1 MPSNRA
7 RQRKTNRNGG
17 IVTNSKR
24 LAAIP
29 ALAWLLFAQ
38 PGAAQNTEA
47 GQARVPAGIVE
58 QPCPPA
64 ATLSGGVRDLLDD
77 LFMKPRRLVPAD
89 FDRLMK
95 DPEFARFVE
104 ENRRLGASDWPGLC
118 RYRAANESLRASG
131 SSSRIVFI
139 GDSITE
145 NWALAD
151 PKFFTGGTVNRGI
164 SGQTTP
170 QMLVRFRADVIALKP
185 QVVHIMAGTNDI
197 AGNTGPTTSQD
208 VKNNIVS
215 MVELAR
221 ANGIRVVLAS
231 IPPAAEFNWRP
242 QIKPV
247 PQIDALNSWLRE
259 YAAQNRLEYIDYH
272 AVLVGSSGEL
282 RAELGNDGVH
292 PNRDGYRI
300 MRKVVEQKL
309 ASVIPG
315 GEQKH

>member
-1 MPSNRA
+1 M
-7 RQRKTNRNGG
+7 
-17 IVTNSKR
+17 TNSKR
-24 LAAIP
+24 WAVIP

-38 PGAAQNTEA
+38 PGAAQNSEA
-47 GQARVPAGIVE
+47 GQVRAPAGIVE
-58 QPCPPA
+58 QPCPPVL
-64 ATLSGGVRDLLDD
+64 TLSGGTRALLDD
-77 LFMKPRRLVPAD
+77 LFMKPRRLAPTD

-95 DPEFARFVE
+95 DPEFTRFVE
-104 ENRRLGASDWPGLC
+104 ENRRLGASDWPALC

-131 SSSRIVFI
+131 VSSRIVFI

-151 PKFFTGGTVNRGI
+151 PHFFGGGVVNRGI

-185 QVVHIMAGTNDI
+185 QVVHIMAGINDI

-242 QIKPV
+242 QISPV
-247 PQIDALNSWLRE
+247 PQIAALNTWLRE

-272 AVLVGSSGEL
+272 AVLVGPSGEL

-300 MRKVVEQKL
+300 MRKVVEKQL
-309 ASVIPG
+309 APTFL
-315 GEQKH
+315 K